1 MPDPIV
7 TAARRLTAE
16 ALDVLRAASDGLT
29 AEALDWK
36 PAGPDTNSI
45 AVLTIH
51 SLHATRLLARLA
63 LGLTQPERDRSS
75 EFTSSGHD
83 AADLHRLLDEIGGEC
98 LASLDGAPDT
108 IDWSATRRYVRDD
121 GSSTEGSAAYFILH
135 SVDHLRGHADEA
147 GLTRYCWDTRS

>member
-1 MPDPIV
+1 MPDPLA
-7 TAARRLTAE
+7 TAARQLTAE
-16 ALDVLRAASDGLT
+16 ALDVLRAASSGLDP
-29 AEALDWK
+29 EALDWK

-51 SLHATRLLARLA
+51 SLHATRLLARVS
-63 LGLTQPERDRSS
+63 LGLAQPERDRSS

-98 LASLDGAPDT
+98 LVILDDAPDSV
-108 IDWSATRRYVRDD
+108 DWSATRKYARDD
-121 GSSTEGSAAYFILH
+121 DSFSEASAAYFLLH

-147 GLTRYCWDTRS
+147 ALTRHCWNTRR

>member
-16 ALDVLRAASDGLT
+16 AFDVLRAASTGLS

-51 SLHATRLLARLA
+51 SLHATRLLARLG
-63 LGLTQPERDRSS
+63 LGLTQPERDRES
-75 EFTSSGHD
+75 EFTSSGHE
-83 AADLHRLLDEIGGEC
+83 AAELQRQLDEIGGEC
-98 LASLDGAPDT
+98 LALLDEAPESV
-108 IDWSATRRYVRDD
+108 DWSAMCKYVRDD
-121 GSSTEGSAAYFILH
+121 GSFVEGSAAYFILH

-147 GLTRYCWDTRS
+147 ALTRHCWDTRH